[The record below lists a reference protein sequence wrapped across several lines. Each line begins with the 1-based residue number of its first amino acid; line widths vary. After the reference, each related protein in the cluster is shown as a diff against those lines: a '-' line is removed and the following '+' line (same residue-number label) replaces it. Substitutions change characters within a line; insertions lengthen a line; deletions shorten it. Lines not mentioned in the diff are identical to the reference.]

1 MSGGDTNIK
10 GAQVTGKGITVRAAN
25 LNIESLQDTAD
36 YRSRQQNISAQVT
49 VGYGASASG
58 DYSQSKINAEHR
70 SVSEQS
76 GLFAGE
82 DGFDVQVSGHTNLT
96 GGIITSAQSAEAQG
110 KNRFQSG
117 SISQTD
123 LHNIS
128 KYDGSSIGFGA
139 SVALSGE
146 TLGQGTQNNSKLTT
160 VADKNSQG
168 FNGVGYGRD
177 SDHQESTTHS
187 GIGTRN
193 IILTDEAGQL
203 AKTGYGTDKA
213 AQLAYT
219 DIRTEDAGQQSG
231 SLKNR
236 FDSERVL
243 KELNLQVEVTKDFR
257 KNSFNMIDSYAD
269 NKQAELR
276 EKIKQATTE
285 DEKTELYKE
294 IYKVQYQRRFLET
307 LVNLISANP
316 DVAITQGTLQLAN
329 TKMREISLAN
339 SRQSPGI
346 EVQDENGETKIIN
359 NVSYESGAFDGV
371 KLGGVRLDL
380 DIICGKDNRRCQTD
394 NNGNLIK
401 NQNGNHIY
409 KGDKDYPTFDA
420 LLKSK
425 DAKGLYGMTGGF
437 QPIQGGWYF
446 NGKPIHLYKKGSWSD
461 RLVEAFSGTHDYSGG
476 QIWGWYGKD
485 GNTSRNRGK
494 FEKIGSGVTA
504 GVAIPVSA
512 PFALSDFISSD
523 LMQLIFK
530 LGK

>member
-1 MSGGDTNIK
+1 
-10 GAQVTGKGITVRAAN
+10 
-25 LNIESLQDTAD
+25 
-36 YRSRQQNISAQVT
+36 
-49 VGYGASASG
+49 
-58 DYSQSKINAEHR
+58 
-70 SVSEQS
+70 
-76 GLFAGE
+76 
-82 DGFDVQVSGHTNLT
+82 
-96 GGIITSAQSAEAQG
+96 
-110 KNRFQSG
+110 
-117 SISQTD
+117 
-123 LHNIS
+123 
-128 KYDGSSIGFGA
+128 
-139 SVALSGE
+139 
-146 TLGQGTQNNSKLTT
+146 
-160 VADKNSQG
+160 
-168 FNGVGYGRD
+168 
-177 SDHQESTTHS
+177 
-187 GIGTRN
+187 
-193 IILTDEAGQL
+193 
-203 AKTGYGTDKA
+203 
-213 AQLAYT
+213 
-219 DIRTEDAGQQSG
+219 
-231 SLKNR
+231 
-236 FDSERVL
+236 
-243 KELNLQVEVTKDFR
+243 
-257 KNSFNMIDSYAD
+257 MIDSYAD

-380 DIICGKDNRRCQTD
+380 DIICGKKNERCAKD
-394 NNGNLIK
+394 NNGNLLK
-401 NQNGNHIY
+401 NQNGNHVY
-409 KGDKDYPTFDA
+409 EGDEDYPTFDA

-425 DAKGLYGMTGGF
+425 DANGLYGMTGGF
-437 QPIQGGWYF
+437 QPIQGGWYVG
-446 NGKPIHLYKKGSWSD
+446 GKPIIYKKGSWSD
-461 RLVEAFSGTHDYSGG
+461 RLVEAFSGTHDYLGG